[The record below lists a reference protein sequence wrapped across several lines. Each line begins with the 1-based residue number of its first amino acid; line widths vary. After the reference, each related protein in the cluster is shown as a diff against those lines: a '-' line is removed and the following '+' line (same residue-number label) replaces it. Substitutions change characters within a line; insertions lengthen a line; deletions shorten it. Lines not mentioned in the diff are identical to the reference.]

1 MKHDRGPFGGL
12 FSWYRKHQGGENTVE
27 FTVEAFDYGRYGC
40 TVKEPRTGLSGE
52 GDTKEEALD
61 DLRRKLWS
69 YVEYDIVPPT
79 EGPTRSI
86 ETITI

>member
-1 MKHDRGPFGGL
+1 MEL
-12 FSWYRKHQGGENTVE
+12 AVE
-27 FTVEAFDYGRYGC
+27 ISDYGRYGC
-40 TVKEPRTGLSGE
+40 TVKEPRTGLSGG

-69 YVEYDIVPPT
+69 FIEYDCIPPAESPVRT
-79 EGPTRSI
+79 I

>member
-1 MKHDRGPFGGL
+1 MELRVD
-12 FSWYRKHQGGENTVE
+12 V
-27 FTVEAFDYGRYGC
+27 FDYGRHGV

-52 GDTKEEALD
+52 GDTKEEAMD

-69 YVEYDIVPPT
+69 HVEYDFIPPAD
-79 EGPTRSI
+79 GPIRTI

>member
-1 MKHDRGPFGGL
+1 M
-12 FSWYRKHQGGENTVE
+12 E
-27 FTVEAFDYGRYGC
+27 FLVDVFDYGRYGC

-69 YVEYDIVPPT
+69 HVEYDIVPPA

>member
-1 MKHDRGPFGGL
+1 M
-12 FSWYRKHQGGENTVE
+12 E
-27 FTVEAFDYGRYGC
+27 FTVEVFDYGRYGC

-52 GDTKEEALD
+52 GDTKEEAMD

-69 YVEYDIVPPT
+69 HIEYDFIPPE

-86 ETITI
+86 EKITI

>member
-1 MKHDRGPFGGL
+1 M
-12 FSWYRKHQGGENTVE
+12 E
-27 FTVEAFDYGRYGC
+27 FRVDVFDYGRYGC

-52 GDTKEEALD
+52 GMDKEEAMD

-69 YVEYDIVPPT
+69 HIEFDLVPPD
-79 EGPTRSI
+79 EGPLRTI

>member
-1 MKHDRGPFGGL
+1 
-12 FSWYRKHQGGENTVE
+12 VE
-27 FTVEAFDYGRYGC
+27 FTVEVFNYGRYGC

-69 YVEYDIVPPT
+69 HIEYDFVPDDD
-79 EGPTRSI
+79 GPVRSI
-86 ETITI
+86 EKITI

>member
-1 MKHDRGPFGGL
+1 MEL
-12 FSWYRKHQGGENTVE
+12 TVE
-27 FTVEAFDYGRYGC
+27 ISDYGRYGC

-52 GDTKEEALD
+52 GDTKEEAMD
-61 DLRRKLWS
+61 DLRRKLWTF
-69 YVEYDIVPPT
+69 VEYDYVPPA